1 MSSLFSKFSKCSL
14 VLYFS
19 FLLMFSSCVSQ
30 KKEVSVQPN
39 LEVPRQHYAQGD
51 LQKAIEGYS
60 AALKRFPGESMVLEN
75 FSQVL
80 EEINR
85 SADQTFQAEDYDAA
99 EQRYSLLLRNFP
111 RFQTLEKRLSFDLEY
126 LGHRIQ
132 DCLTARNKSLIQNT
146 FDAGDF
152 LNALEAYRLAIRAF
166 PEENSLKQNLIE
178 AVQEI
183 HRSGEKALEEKAYAA
198 AGKMYTFLLNEYQWL
213 ENLEMSISFS
223 NESLEEGVKQCRIQ
237 LTRKGLELY
246 RKKKLKEAISVWKS
260 ILEFDPE
267 NAEIKKAIGNAE
279 EQLKKIK
286 K

>member
-1 MSSLFSKFSKCSL
+1 MNSLSSKFSKHSL

-19 FLLMFSSCVSQ
+19 FFLMFSCCVSQ

-39 LEVPRQHYAQGD
+39 LEVPRQHYAQGH
-51 LQKAIEGYS
+51 LQKAIEGYT
-60 AALKRFPGESMVLEN
+60 AALKRFPDESMVLEN

-80 EEINR
+80 EEIKQ
-85 SADQTFQAEDYDAA
+85 SADRAFQAEDYATA

-111 RFQTLEKRLSFDLEY
+111 RFQTLEKRLSFDPEY
-126 LGHRIQ
+126 LGYRIK
-132 DCLTARNKSLIQNT
+132 DCLIARSKRLIQNT
-146 FDAGDF
+146 FEAGDF
-152 LNALEAYRLAIRAF
+152 MNGLEAYRLAIQAF

-178 AVQEI
+178 AVQEL
-183 HRSGEKALEEKAYAA
+183 HKGGEKALEEKACAA
-198 AGKMYTFLLNEYQWL
+198 AGKMYSLLLNQCQWL
-213 ENLEMSISFS
+213 NNLEMSFSFS
-223 NESLEEGVKQCRIQ
+223 SKSLEEGIKQCRIH